1 MTVQVL
7 GSGCPTCK
15 KLYDITKTVAESID
29 PMISVEYIT
38 GTDGIKR
45 IIELGSMSSP
55 VIVVDG
61 SIAFVGFTP
70 DKKKIRDVILQTS
83 KKQSV

>member
-1 MTVQVL
+1 MTIQVL

-15 KLYDITKTVAESID
+15 KLYEITKKVAKTLDNSIT
-29 PMISVEYIT
+29 VEYVT

-55 VIVVDG
+55 VIAVDG
-61 SIAFVGFTP
+61 NISFVGFTP
-70 DKKKIRDVILQTS
+70 DEKKIRDVILNTS
-83 KKQSV
+83 KKQNT